1 MRNKKG
7 SKSITPT
14 KENNLNMTTIEADI
28 LPQSS
33 LKTKNSLIGTLL
45 NDTLKEKAKN
55 SFTEKIFKGDLSQKS
70 SKNANILQEFLWE
83 YAIIFPNPDY
93 PGQENRAV
101 TELEAHKFYKHCFKA
116 KKTGSTQKDTLNFL
130 QEAQSF
136 TKIFQSLKDFEN
148 GKSLTQGGRFTI
160 NEGNVFDCGKQ
171 VQDFM
176 SLVRNAVFFKL
187 VASLSL
193 KVKQMVS
200 KTGEYIFFVI
210 TADEGDLQIEAERTR
225 FNKQLEIA
233 LTDIQSLIP
242 CDASLRPLHIL
253 KNDDEE
259 IRRLFKDIKPFLTKA
274 FGLEKN
280 TEKIDY
286 KQDPDGVTQN
296 MWNAYKIY
304 LTLLKEG
311 ISKIT
316 SSVSSHKAQM
326 FLFQKLVK
334 DSIEKANV
342 GFRPEDRLKNL
353 WEKMNILKPIPPY
366 AEYRRS
372 NGDDEFGNL
381 WRSHEIDE
389 SGKRSL
395 FRSME
400 RLRLIV
406 SYIETEIGIN
416 YLQEHGIIVAHFPL
430 HNIWQLK
437 GKDTGVVNDVP
448 QEDLL
453 LRNILYDFKSN
464 AVDGPLMQS
473 WKTAL
478 INQRIPLSKI
488 RNYYGEKIALYFE
501 FLRYYQCSLL
511 FPALIGLIVFVIQR
525 VYDQDSSPVLALNAI
540 YSVFMTI
547 WATVFLEG
555 WRRKESSLSILW
567 GTTKFERVEVP
578 RPQYKGVTRRSPIT
592 DEMEEIYYPTS
603 KRVWIFIAS
612 ASVSLLILSLV
623 LGIVAGLIIL
633 KSEITD
639 SLVVSGINFAGP
651 VVSIINAVQIIVFN
665 VLYGK
670 LAKIMTNME
679 NHKTEN
685 QYQDSYILKVFAFQ
699 FVNAFN
705 SLCYI
710 AFIKGYTEKCI
721 ATDDDGKIYRTTNCM
736 NELYTQLISIF
747 IVSYIKNLI
756 EIGVP
761 YTKFQMKKRKKIKN
775 KQGKAT
781 INKDVRDKV
790 EAQLYLEYYVTTD
803 RDGTIDDYMELAIQF
818 GYLTL
823 FALAFP
829 LSTSLAFIGLWF
841 EMHTDKLKVLH
852 LIRRPI
858 PLSSRDIGTWFNIF
872 SVICVF
878 AIFSNTALFC
888 FTSRTFER
896 IDGMKDNAYIV
907 FAIVVIILLIFRS
920 QLQSWIPDVPESY
933 EIVQARHDYIVE
945 KVLRGEAKPLA
956 TADEEVFDCN
966 MYFANSSGEVKQTEL
981 DF

>member
-1 MRNKKG
+1 MWSKKG
-7 SKSITPT
+7 SKAITPT
-14 KENNLNMTTIEADI
+14 KDNNLNQTTIEAEI
-28 LPQSS
+28 IPSHSS
-33 LKTKNSLIGTLL
+33 KNTPTVMNTLL
-45 NDTLKEKAKN
+45 NDAVKDNARKTFIEKVFRGELNQKQ
-55 SFTEKIFKGDLSQKS
+55 GKS
-70 SKNANILQEFLWE
+70 SSSLQEFLWE
-83 YAIIFPNPDY
+83 YALVFPNPDF
-93 PGQENRAV
+93 PGHENRAV
-101 TELEAHKFYKHCFKA
+101 TAEEAAKFYKHCFKA
-116 KKTGSTQKDTLNFL
+116 KKTGTVQKDTLNFL
-130 QEAQSF
+130 QEVQSF
-136 TKIFQSLKDFEN
+136 TSAYAGLKDFET
-148 GKSLTQGGRFTI
+148 GKCLNNGGRIMI
-160 NEGNVFDCGKQ
+160 NEGCIVDNCKSAR
-171 VQDFM
+171 DFM

-187 VASLSL
+187 VGSLSL

-200 KTGEYIFFVI
+200 KTGEFIYFVI

-242 CDASLRPLHIL
+242 CDVSLRPFHIL
-253 KNDDEE
+253 KTDDEE
-259 IRRLFKDIKPFLTKA
+259 IKRLFKDVKPFLAKA
-274 FGLEKN
+274 LGLEKN
-280 TEKIDY
+280 IEKIDY
-286 KQDPDGVTQN
+286 KQDPDGVTPN
-296 MWNAYKIY
+296 MWNAYKVY
-304 LTLLKEG
+304 LSLLKEG

-326 FLFQKLVK
+326 FLFQKLIK
-334 DSIEKANV
+334 DSIEKSNV
-342 GFRPEDRLKNL
+342 GFAKPDTLQNL
-353 WEKMNILKPIPPY
+353 WDRMGILKPIPPY

-372 NGDDEFGNL
+372 TGDDEFGNM
-381 WRSHEIDE
+381 WRTHEIDE

-416 YLQEHGIIVAHFPL
+416 YLQEHGFILAHFPL

-437 GKDTGVVNDVP
+437 GKDTGVVNDAT
-448 QEDLL
+448 QEDVL
-453 LRNILYDFKSN
+453 LRNILYDFKPAN
-464 AVDGPLMQS
+464 PDGPLMQC

-478 INQRIPLSKI
+478 INQKIPLSKI

-511 FPALIGLIVFVIQR
+511 FPAIIGLVVFIVQR
-525 VYDQDSSPVLALNAI
+525 VLDQNSGPVLALNVL
-540 YSVFMTI
+540 YSIFMSI

-578 RPQYKGVTRRSPIT
+578 RPQYKGVMRRSPIT

-603 KRVWIFIAS
+603 KRIWIFILA

-639 SLVVSGINFAGP
+639 KLVVSGVNFAGP
-651 VVSIINAVQIIVFN
+651 VVSLINAVQIIVFN
-665 VLYGK
+665 IIYAK

-710 AFIKGYTEKCI
+710 AFIKGYTEECL
-721 ATDDDGKIYRTTNCM
+721 ATDDDGKAYRTKNCM

-747 IVSYIKNLI
+747 IVSYVKNLV

-761 YTKFQMKKRKKIKN
+761 YIKFQSKKRKRAQVKSMK
-775 KQGKAT
+775 T
-781 INKDVRDKV
+781 TTVTKDIRDKV
-790 EAQLYLEYYVTTD
+790 EAQLDLEYYVTTD
-803 RDGTIDDYMELAIQF
+803 KDGTIDDYMELAIQF

-829 LSTSLAFIGLWF
+829 LSTSLAFVGLWF

-858 PLSSRDIGTWFNIF
+858 PLSGKDVGIWFNIF
-872 SVICVF
+872 STVCVF

-888 FTSRTFER
+888 FTSRTFDG
-896 IDGMKDNAYIV
+896 IDGWEENSYIV
-907 FAIVVIILLIFRS
+907 FAIVVIILLVFRS

-933 EIVQARHDYIVE
+933 EVVLARHDFIVE
-945 KVLRGEAKPLA
+945 KVLRGEAKPLIA
-956 TADEEVFDCN
+956 ADEEVFDTN
-966 MYFANSSGEVKQTEL
+966 MYFTSTGSEVRQTEL
-981 DF
+981 A